1 MKELIET
8 IQLSND
14 KSSYLIEL
22 LKHDSGLRYVRIE
35 HIMGGEKTS
44 ININPKVLPD
54 LIEVLSNYEKK
65 LFRNLAIVD
74 STDGNLPRKVRD
86 KVELIQ
92 SRYLK
97 GVPIKDLA
105 LQFDCDEKFIKLILE
120 NNEIEIVSNKVPTN
134 WNWSRKRKRKR

>member
-1 MKELIET
+1 MKELLET

-14 KSSYLIEL
+14 KGSYLIEL

-35 HIMGGEKTS
+35 HVLGGERSS
-44 ININPKVLPD
+44 ININPKILPD
-54 LIEVLSNYEKK
+54 LIEVLTNYQKK
-65 LFRNLAIVD
+65 IDRNLTIVD
-74 STDGNLPRKVRD
+74 SNDENLPREIRD
-86 KVELIQ
+86 KAELIQ

-105 LQFDCDEKFIKLILE
+105 MQFDCDEKFIEMILE
-120 NNEIEIVSNKVPTN
+120 NKDIEIVSNKMHNN